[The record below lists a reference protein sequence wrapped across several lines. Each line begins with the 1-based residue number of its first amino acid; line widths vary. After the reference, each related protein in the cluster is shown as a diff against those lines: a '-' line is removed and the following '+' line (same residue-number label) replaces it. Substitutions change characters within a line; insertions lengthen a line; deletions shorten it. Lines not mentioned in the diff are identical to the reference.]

1 MLMYAMFQKLMEK
14 PSKSRKDSSDS
25 DEDLDGG
32 KVQKAFRNMER
43 LKQRVAKGDRRLV
56 VDFEKEIKAE
66 LSIVPGQP
74 WTLVDD

>member
-1 MLMYAMFQKLMEK
+1 
-14 PSKSRKDSSDS
+14 
-25 DEDLDGG
+25 
-32 KVQKAFRNMER
+32 MER